1 MAMSNIGR
9 FMKKHG
15 ISNWCQLVEKANND
29 IEGYWNAVNEDLGIE
44 WFRKYDKTYD
54 SLAGIPWTKWFLNGK
69 CNIVVNAIDRHA
81 KTADKV
87 AYIFA
92 DEQGSRKIT
101 CELDE
106 QVSRLADALAMAGV
120 KKGDVVAIY
129 LPMIPE
135 AFYAIFACSKI
146 GAVHTTIFSGLA
158 RRHSTPAC

>member
-81 KTADKV
+81 KSSRIKSPTFLQMSKV
-87 AYIFA
+87 
-92 DEQGSRKIT
+92 QGKSLIMSLT
-101 CELDE
+101 
-106 QVSRLADALAMAGV
+106 
-120 KKGDVVAIY
+120 
-129 LPMIPE
+129 
-135 AFYAIFACSKI
+135 SK
-146 GAVHTTIFSGLA
+146 
-158 RRHSTPAC
+158 